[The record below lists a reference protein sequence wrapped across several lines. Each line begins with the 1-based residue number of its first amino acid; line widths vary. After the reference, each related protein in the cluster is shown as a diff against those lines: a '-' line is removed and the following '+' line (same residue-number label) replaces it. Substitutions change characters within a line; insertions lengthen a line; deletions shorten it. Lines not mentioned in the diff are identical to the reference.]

1 MPTSRFNKVG
11 TIPSTTTAK
20 SSPVTTNFS
29 KGIKTYKP
37 NDTMT
42 SEELY
47 LAQNAR
53 FERIGEYKTRRGF
66 TKLCEP
72 IGKSVLQENYRSSGC
87 SFDANKKQFSIVSIR
102 NGIIYSLKVKMLI
115 TDDNYGI
122 FEAKI
127 YNNEDNLIAKSCVNI
142 KTSISEQEVE
152 FVFIDAPEIKQNEN
166 ITVKIGLQHNE
177 DRGFKLAVLGNDVI
191 YQLYTAE
198 AGYIPNVFEANINGD
213 KTILFPFITKNKS
226 ELYRMTVD
234 GSVVKIR
241 DFPAGIKNVRF
252 NQNLNK
258 IRYVDGK
265 ESVNLLDPVNWS
277 NSVIPTVDAQTDT
290 DLKAKLSNI
299 MDGQE
304 DNLIYF
310 DAEVDTKAIW
320 SYPYGTFLK
329 SKPINSYDKFDR
341 DFYQN
346 FPAIQTGDPLTAM
359 FKLGGVIYIQTR
371 NHKYQMFS
379 QTADTWTQQESNAQG
394 GTFSQESVVCDSNY
408 AYFANDKGIFIFDGA
423 SESSLTESSIQNVY
437 DSIPDKEKIVV
448 DIYNNRLYVFYP
460 SNKGGEN
467 NSCLVYNLNLRLWE
481 SFDTNTYVAS
491 TSGRRNTSNRF
502 ICGHSK
508 IGMLMLAEDLSNDYN
523 DLGRAIDF
531 DINTGYQHF
540 GSPSQ
545 LHRITKWRPEFATS
559 QKPYTVECGY
569 ALDYSDD
576 VKYAFSVNLKNKA
589 NIKMNY
595 VWDNTREYAG
605 IVETKLTTIPKVHGE
620 FKRCQIRY
628 QHHAAF
634 EPVNFK
640 SHTLTVQT
648 QRIR

>member
-1 MPTSRFNKVG
+1 MPTSRFNKAGV
-11 TIPSTTTAK
+11 IPSISTGK
-20 SSPVTTNFS
+20 SSPITTNFS

-72 IGKSVLQENYRSSGC
+72 IGKSVLQENYRSSGY

-213 KTILFPFITKNKS
+213 KTILFPFITENKS
-226 ELYRMTVD
+226 ELYRMTGD

-241 DFPAGIKNVRF
+241 DLPAGTKNVRF

-277 NSVIPTVDAQTDT
+277 TSVIPTVDAQTDT

-491 TSGRRNTSNRF
+491 TSGRRNTSNRL

-576 VKYAFSVNLKNKA
+576 VKYAFSVDLKNKA

-605 IVETKLTTIPKVHGE
+605 IVKTKLTTIPKVHGE

>member
-11 TIPSTTTAK
+11 TIPSTSTAK

-37 NDTMT
+37 NDTMA

-72 IGKSVLQENYRSSGC
+72 IGKSVLQENYRSSGY
-87 SFDANKKQFSIVSIR
+87 SFDTNKKQFSIVSIR
-102 NGIIYSLKVKMLI
+102 DGIIYSLKVKILVS
-115 TDDNYGI
+115 DDTYGI
-122 FEAKI
+122 LEARV
-127 YNNEDNLIAKSCVNI
+127 YNNEDKLITKSCVDIPAQN
-142 KTSISEQEVE
+142 SEQEVE
-152 FVFIDAPEIKQNEN
+152 FIFVDAPEIKQNES

-177 DRGFKLAVLGNDVI
+177 DREFKLAVLGNDVI
-191 YQLYTAE
+191 YRLYTAE

-226 ELYRMTVD
+226 ELYRMTRD

-241 DFPAGIKNVRF
+241 DLPAGTKNVRF

-265 ESVNLLDPVNWS
+265 ESVNLLDPANWS

>member
-1 MPTSRFNKVG
+1 MPTSRFNKAGV
-11 TIPSTTTAK
+11 IPSISTGK
-20 SSPVTTNFS
+20 SSPITTNFS

-53 FERIGEYKTRRGF
+53 FERIGEYKTRKGF

-72 IGKSVLQENYRSSGC
+72 IGKSVLQENYRSSGY

-177 DRGFKLAVLGNDVI
+177 DRGFKLAVLGDDVI

-198 AGYIPNVFEANINGD
+198 AGYIPNVFEANINGA
-213 KTILFPFITKNKS
+213 KTILFPFITENKS
-226 ELYRMTVD
+226 ELYRMTGD
-234 GSVVKIR
+234 GSVAKIR
-241 DFPAGIKNVRF
+241 DLPAGTKNVRF

-265 ESVNLLDPVNWS
+265 ESLNLLDPADWS
-277 NSVIPTVDAQTDT
+277 NAIIQTIDAQTDT

-408 AYFANDKGIFIFDGA
+408 AYFANDKGIYIFDGA

-460 SNKGGEN
+460 SNKGGAN
-467 NSCLVYNLNLRLWE
+467 DSCLVYNLNLRLWE

-491 TSGRRNTSNRF
+491 TSGRRNTSNRL

-508 IGMLMLAEDLSNDYN
+508 LGMLMLAEDLSNDYN

-595 VWDNTREYAG
+595 VWDNAREYAG
-605 IVETKLTTIPKVHGE
+605 TVETKLTTIPKVHGE

>member
-1 MPTSRFNKVG
+1 MPTSRFNKAG
-11 TIPSTTTAK
+11 AIPSISTGK
-20 SSPVTTNFS
+20 SSPITTNFS

-72 IGKSVLQENYRSSGC
+72 IGKSVLQENYRSSGY

-213 KTILFPFITKNKS
+213 KTILFLFITENKS
-226 ELYRMTVD
+226 ELYRMTGD
-234 GSVVKIR
+234 GSVFKIR
-241 DFPAGIKNVRF
+241 DLPAGTKNVRF

-277 NSVIPTVDAQTDT
+277 TSVIPTVDAQTDT

-437 DSIPDKEKIVV
+437 DSIADKEKIVV

-467 NSCLVYNLNLRLWE
+467 DSCLVYNLNLRLWE

-491 TSGRRNTSNRF
+491 TSGRRNTSNRL

-508 IGMLMLAEDLSNDYN
+508 LGMLMLAEDLSNDYN

-595 VWDNTREYAG
+595 VWDNAREYAG
-605 IVETKLTTIPKVHGE
+605 TVETKLTTIPKVHGE

>member
-1 MPTSRFNKVG
+1 MPTSRFNKAGV
-11 TIPSTTTAK
+11 IPSISTGK
-20 SSPVTTNFS
+20 SSPITTNFS

-72 IGKSVLQENYRSSGC
+72 IGKSVLQENYRSSGY

-177 DRGFKLAVLGNDVI
+177 DRDFKLAVLGDDVI

-213 KTILFPFITKNKS
+213 KTILFPFITENKS
-226 ELYRMTVD
+226 ELYRMTGD

-241 DFPAGIKNVRF
+241 DLPAGTKNVRF

-265 ESVNLLDPVNWS
+265 ESLNLLDPADWS
-277 NSVIPTVDAQTDT
+277 NAIIQTIDAQTDT

-359 FKLGGVIYIQTR
+359 FKLGGVIYVQTR

-423 SESSLTESSIQNVY
+423 SESSLAESSIQNVY
-437 DSIPDKEKIVV
+437 DSIADKEKIVV

-467 NSCLVYNLNLRLWE
+467 DSCLVYNLNLRLWE

-508 IGMLMLAEDLSNDYN
+508 IGMLMLAEDLTNDYN
-523 DLGRAIDF
+523 DLGGAIDF

-589 NIKMNY
+589 NLKMDY
-595 VWDNTREYAG
+595 VWDNTREYTG

>member
-1 MPTSRFNKVG
+1 MSTSRFNRAGV
-11 TIPSTTTAK
+11 IPSISTGK
-20 SSPVTTNFS
+20 SSPITTNFS

-72 IGKSVLQENYRSSGC
+72 IGKSVLQENYRSSGY

-241 DFPAGIKNVRF
+241 DLPVGTKNIRF

-265 ESVNLLDPVNWS
+265 ESLNLLDPADWS
-277 NSVIPTVDAQTDT
+277 NTTIQTIDAQTDT

-437 DSIPDKEKIVV
+437 DSIADKEKIVV

-467 NSCLVYNLNLRLWE
+467 DSCLVYNLNLRLWE

-508 IGMLMLAEDLSNDYN
+508 IGMLMLAEDLTNDYN
-523 DLGRAIDF
+523 DLGGAIDF

-589 NIKMNY
+589 NLKMDY
-595 VWDNTREYAG
+595 VWDNTREYTG

>member
-11 TIPSTTTAK
+11 TIPSTSTAK

-72 IGKSVLQENYRSSGC
+72 IGKSVLQENYRSSGY

-408 AYFANDKGIFIFDGA
+408 AYFANDKGIYIFDGA

-605 IVETKLTTIPKVHGE
+605 IVKTKLTTIPKVHGE

-640 SHTLTVQT
+640 SHTLTVQI

>member
-1 MPTSRFNKVG
+1 MPTSRFNRAGV
-11 TIPSTTTAK
+11 IPSITTGK
-20 SSPVTTNFS
+20 SSPITTNFS

-37 NDTMT
+37 NDTMA

-72 IGKSVLQENYRSSGC
+72 IGKSVLQENYRSSGY

-241 DFPAGIKNVRF
+241 DLPAGTKNVRF

-359 FKLGGVIYIQTR
+359 FKLGGVIYVQTR

-408 AYFANDKGIFIFDGA
+408 AYFANDKGIYIFDGA

-460 SNKGGEN
+460 SNKGGAN
-467 NSCLVYNLNLRLWE
+467 DSCLVYNLNLRLWE
-481 SFDTNTYVAS
+481 SFDTNTYVVS
-491 TSGRRNTSNRF
+491 TSGRRNTSNRL

-545 LHRITKWRPEFATS
+545 LHRITKWRPEFATT

-576 VKYAFSVNLKNKA
+576 VKYAFSVDLKNKA

-595 VWDNTREYAG
+595 VWDNAREYAG
-605 IVETKLTTIPKVHGE
+605 IVKTKLTTIPKVHGE

>member
-11 TIPSTTTAK
+11 IIPSTSTAK

-72 IGKSVLQENYRSSGC
+72 IGKSVLQENYRSSGY

-127 YNNEDNLIAKSCVNI
+127 YNNEDNLIAKSCVTI

-177 DRGFKLAVLGNDVI
+177 DREFKLAALGDDVM
-191 YQLYTAE
+191 YRLYTAE
-198 AGYIPNVFEANINGD
+198 AGCIPNVFEANINGV
-213 KTILFPFITKNKS
+213 KTILFPFVTENKS
-226 ELYRMTVD
+226 ELYRMAVD

-241 DFPAGIKNVRF
+241 DLPAGTKNVRF

-277 NSVIPTVDAQTDT
+277 TSVIPTVDAQTDT

-437 DSIPDKEKIVV
+437 DSIADKEKIVV
-448 DIYNNRLYVFYP
+448 DIYNNRLYVFY
-460 SNKGGEN
+460 SSYKGGEN
-467 NSCLVYNLNLRLWE
+467 DSCLVYNLNLKLWE

-491 TSGRRNTSNRF
+491 TSGRRNTSNRL

-576 VKYAFSVNLKNKA
+576 VKYAFSVDLKNKA

-595 VWDNTREYAG
+595 VWDNAREYAG
-605 IVETKLTTIPKVHGE
+605 IVKTKLTTIPKVHGE

>member
-1 MPTSRFNKVG
+1 MPTSHFNKVG
-11 TIPSTTTAK
+11 TIPSTSTAK

-72 IGKSVLQENYRSSGC
+72 IGKSVLQENYRWSGY
-87 SFDANKKQFSIVSIR
+87 SFDANKKQFSIASIR

-115 TDDNYGI
+115 PDDNYGI

-127 YNNEDNLIAKSCVNI
+127 YNNEDKLIAKSCVNI
-142 KTSISEQEVE
+142 KASISEQEVE

-166 ITVKIGLQHNE
+166 ITMKIGLQHNE

-310 DAEVDTKAIW
+310 DAEVNTKAIW

-408 AYFANDKGIFIFDGA
+408 AYFANDKGIYIFDGA

-460 SNKGGEN
+460 SNKGGAN
-467 NSCLVYNLNLRLWE
+467 DSCLVYNLNLRLWE

-491 TSGRRNTSNRF
+491 TSGRRNTSNRL

-576 VKYAFSVNLKNKA
+576 VKYAFSVDLKNKA

-595 VWDNTREYAG
+595 VWDNAREYAG
-605 IVETKLTTIPKVHGE
+605 IVKTKLTTIPKVHGE

>member
-1 MPTSRFNKVG
+1 MPTSHFNKVG
-11 TIPSTTTAK
+11 TIPSTSTAK

-72 IGKSVLQENYRSSGC
+72 IGKSVLQENYRWSGY
-87 SFDANKKQFSIVSIR
+87 SFDANKKQFSIASIR

-115 TDDNYGI
+115 PDDNYGI

-127 YNNEDNLIAKSCVNI
+127 YNNEDKLIAKSCVNI
-142 KTSISEQEVE
+142 KASISEQEVE

-310 DAEVDTKAIW
+310 DAEVNTKAIW

-408 AYFANDKGIFIFDGA
+408 AYFANDKGIYIFDGA

-460 SNKGGEN
+460 SNKGGAN
-467 NSCLVYNLNLRLWE
+467 DSCLVYNLNLRLWE

-491 TSGRRNTSNRF
+491 TSGRRNTSNRL

-576 VKYAFSVNLKNKA
+576 VKYAFSVDLKNKA

-595 VWDNTREYAG
+595 VWDNAREYAG
-605 IVETKLTTIPKVHGE
+605 IVKTKLTTIPKVHGE

>member
-11 TIPSTTTAK
+11 TIPSTSTAK

-72 IGKSVLQENYRSSGC
+72 IGKSVLQENYRSSGY

-576 VKYAFSVNLKNKA
+576 VKYAFSVDLKNKA

-605 IVETKLTTIPKVHGE
+605 IVKTKLTTIPKVHGE

>member
-11 TIPSTTTAK
+11 TIPSTSTAK

-72 IGKSVLQENYRSSGC
+72 IGKSVLQENYRSSVY

-605 IVETKLTTIPKVHGE
+605 IVKTKLTTIPKVHGE

>member
-1 MPTSRFNKVG
+1 MPISRFNKVG
-11 TIPSTTTAK
+11 AIPSTSTTK

-37 NDTMT
+37 NDTMA

-72 IGKSVLQENYRSSGC
+72 IGKRILIENYQSSGY
-87 SFDANKKQFSIVSIR
+87 SFSEDKKQFGVVVPS
-102 NGIIYSLKVKMLI
+102 NGIIYSLKVKMLV
-115 TDDNYGI
+115 TDDTYGI
-122 FEAKI
+122 FEARV
-127 YNNEDNLIAKSCVNI
+127 YSNEGKLITKSCADI
-142 KTSISEQEVE
+142 KTSTSEQEVE
-152 FVFIDAPEIKQNEN
+152 FVFIDAPEIKQNEG

-177 DRGFKLAVLGNDVI
+177 NREFKLAVLNDSI
-191 YQLYTAE
+191 MYQLYTAE
-198 AGYIPNVFEANINGD
+198 AGSIPNVFEANIDGI

-226 ELYRMTVD
+226 ELYRLMAD
-234 GSVVKIR
+234 GNVVKIR
-241 DFPAGIKNVRF
+241 DLPADTKNVRF

-258 IRYVDGK
+258 IRYVNGK
-265 ESVNLLDPVNWS
+265 ESVNLLDPADWS
-277 NSVIPTVDAQTDT
+277 TSVIPTMDAQTDT

-310 DAEVDTKAIW
+310 DAEVDTKALW

-329 SKPINSYDKFDR
+329 SKPIESYDKFDR

-437 DSIPDKEKIVV
+437 DSIPDKEKIVL

-467 NSCLVYNLNLRLWE
+467 DSCLVYNLNLRLWE

-491 TSGRRNTSNRF
+491 TSGRRNTSNRL

-523 DLGRAIDF
+523 DLGGAIDF

-545 LHRITKWRPEFATS
+545 LHRITKWRPEFATT

-569 ALDYSDD
+569 ALDYSDN
-576 VKYAFSVNLKNKA
+576 VKYAFSINLKNKT
-589 NIKMNY
+589 NVKMNY
-595 VWDNTREYAG
+595 VWDNTREYTG
-605 IVETKLTTIPKVHGE
+605 IVETKLTTTPKVHGE

>member
-1 MPTSRFNKVG
+1 M
-11 TIPSTTTAK
+11 
-20 SSPVTTNFS
+20 
-29 KGIKTYKP
+29 
-37 NDTMT
+37 
-42 SEELY
+42 
-47 LAQNAR
+47 
-53 FERIGEYKTRRGF
+53 
-66 TKLCEP
+66 
-72 IGKSVLQENYRSSGC
+72 
-87 SFDANKKQFSIVSIR
+87 
-102 NGIIYSLKVKMLI
+102 
-115 TDDNYGI
+115 
-122 FEAKI
+122 
-127 YNNEDNLIAKSCVNI
+127 
-142 KTSISEQEVE
+142 
-152 FVFIDAPEIKQNEN
+152 
-166 ITVKIGLQHNE
+166 KIGLQHNE

-241 DFPAGIKNVRF
+241 DLPAGTKNVRF
-252 NQNLNK
+252 SQNLNK

-277 NSVIPTVDAQTDT
+277 TSVIPTVDAQTDT

-437 DSIPDKEKIVV
+437 DSISDKEKIVV

-460 SNKGGEN
+460 SNKGGGN
-467 NSCLVYNLNLRLWE
+467 DSCLVYNLNLRLWE

-491 TSGRRNTSNRF
+491 TSGRRNTSNRL

-508 IGMLMLAEDLSNDYN
+508 IGMLMIAEDLSNDYN

-595 VWDNTREYAG
+595 VWDNAREYAG
-605 IVETKLTTIPKVHGE
+605 IVKTKLTTIPKVHGE

>member
-1 MPTSRFNKVG
+1 MPISRFNKVG
-11 TIPSTTTAK
+11 TIPSTSTAK
-20 SSPVTTNFS
+20 SSPVTTNFA

-72 IGKSVLQENYRSSGC
+72 IGKRILVENYRSSGY
-87 SFDANKKQFSIVSIR
+87 SFGEDKKQFGVVVPSNS
-102 NGIIYSLKVKMLI
+102 IIYSLKVKILVSDDTYGILEARVYNNDDKLI
-115 TDDNYGI
+115 T
-122 FEAKI
+122 
-127 YNNEDNLIAKSCVNI
+127 KSCVDIPAQN
-142 KTSISEQEVE
+142 SEQEVE
-152 FVFIDAPEIKQNEN
+152 FVFVGAPEIKQNEN

-241 DFPAGIKNVRF
+241 DLPAGTKNVRF
-252 NQNLNK
+252 SQNLNK

-277 NSVIPTVDAQTDT
+277 TSVIPTVDAQTDT

-491 TSGRRNTSNRF
+491 TSGRRNTSNRL

-605 IVETKLTTIPKVHGE
+605 IAETKLTTIPKVHGE

>member
-1 MPTSRFNKVG
+1 MPTSHFNKVG
-11 TIPSTTTAK
+11 TIPSTSTAK

-72 IGKSVLQENYRSSGC
+72 IGKRILVENYRSSGY
-87 SFDANKKQFSIVSIR
+87 SFDEDKKQFGVVVPSNNV
-102 NGIIYSLKVKMLI
+102 IYSLKVKILVSDG
-115 TDDNYGI
+115 TYGI
-122 FEAKI
+122 LETRV
-127 YNNEDNLIAKSCVNI
+127 YNNEDKLITKSCVDIPAQN
-142 KTSISEQEVE
+142 SEQEVE
-152 FVFIDAPEIKQNEN
+152 FVFVDAPEIKQNEK

-177 DRGFKLAVLGNDVI
+177 DRGFKLAVLGDDVI

-198 AGYIPNVFEANINGD
+198 AGYIPNVFEANINGA
-213 KTILFPFITKNKS
+213 KTILFPFITENKS
-226 ELYRMTVD
+226 ELYRMTGD
-234 GSVVKIR
+234 GSVAKIR
-241 DFPAGIKNVRF
+241 DLPAGTKNVRF

-277 NSVIPTVDAQTDT
+277 TSVIPTVDAQTDT

-359 FKLGGVIYIQTR
+359 FKLGGVIYVQTR

-379 QTADTWTQQESNAQG
+379 QAADTWTQQESNAQG

-408 AYFANDKGIFIFDGA
+408 AYFANDKGIYIFDGA

-460 SNKGGEN
+460 SNKGGAN
-467 NSCLVYNLNLRLWE
+467 DSCLVYNLNLRLWE
-481 SFDTNTYVAS
+481 SFDTNNYVAS
-491 TSGRRNTSNRF
+491 TSGRRNTSNRL

>member
-1 MPTSRFNKVG
+1 MPTSRFNKAGV
-11 TIPSTTTAK
+11 IPSISTGK
-20 SSPVTTNFS
+20 SSPITTNFS

-66 TKLCEP
+66 AKLCEP
-72 IGKSVLQENYRSSGC
+72 IGKSVLQENYRSSGY

-213 KTILFPFITKNKS
+213 KTILFPFITENKS
-226 ELYRMTVD
+226 ELYRMTGD

-241 DFPAGIKNVRF
+241 DLPAGTKNVRF

-277 NSVIPTVDAQTDT
+277 TSVIPTVDAQTDT

-491 TSGRRNTSNRF
+491 TSGRRNTSNRL

-605 IVETKLTTIPKVHGE
+605 IVKTKLTTIPKVHGE

>member
-11 TIPSTTTAK
+11 TIPSTSTAK

-72 IGKSVLQENYRSSGC
+72 IGKRILVENYRSSGY
-87 SFDANKKQFSIVSIR
+87 SFGEDKKQFGVVVPSSS
-102 NGIIYSLKVKMLI
+102 IIYSLKAKILVS
-115 TDDNYGI
+115 DDTYGI
-122 FEAKI
+122 LEARV
-127 YNNEDNLIAKSCVNI
+127 YNNEDKLITKSCVDIPAQN
-142 KTSISEQEVE
+142 SEQEVE
-152 FVFIDAPEIKQNEN
+152 FVFVDAPEIKQNEN

-177 DRGFKLAVLGNDVI
+177 DRDFKLAVLDNDVI

-198 AGYIPNVFEANINGD
+198 TGYIPNVFEANINGD
-213 KTILFPFITKNKS
+213 KTILFPFITENKS
-226 ELYRMTVD
+226 ELYRMAVD

-241 DFPAGIKNVRF
+241 DLPAGTKNVRF

-277 NSVIPTVDAQTDT
+277 TSIIPTIDAQTDT

-437 DSIPDKEKIVV
+437 DSISDKEKIVV
-448 DIYNNRLYVFYP
+448 DIYNNRLYAFYP
-460 SNKGGEN
+460 SNKGGKN
-467 NSCLVYNLNLRLWE
+467 DSCLVYNLNLKLWE

-491 TSGRRNTSNRF
+491 TSGRRNTSNRL

-508 IGMLMLAEDLSNDYN
+508 LGMLMLAEDLSNDYN

-545 LHRITKWRPEFATS
+545 LHRITKWRPEFAIS

-595 VWDNTREYAG
+595 VWDNAREYAG
-605 IVETKLTTIPKVHGE
+605 TVETKLTTIPKVHGE

>member
-11 TIPSTTTAK
+11 TIPSTSTAK

-37 NDTMT
+37 NDTVA

-72 IGKSVLQENYRSSGC
+72 IGKSVLQENYRSLGY
-87 SFDANKKQFSIVSIR
+87 SFDTNKKQFSIVSIR
-102 NGIIYSLKVKMLI
+102 DGIIYSLKVKILVS
-115 TDDNYGI
+115 DDTYGI
-122 FEAKI
+122 LEARV
-127 YNNEDNLIAKSCVNI
+127 YNNEDKLITKSCVDIPAQN
-142 KTSISEQEVE
+142 SEQEVE
-152 FVFIDAPEIKQNEN
+152 FIFVDAPEIKQNES

-177 DRGFKLAVLGNDVI
+177 DREFKLAVLGNDVI
-191 YQLYTAE
+191 YRLYTAE

-226 ELYRMTVD
+226 ELYRMTRD

-241 DFPAGIKNVRF
+241 DLPAGTKNVRF

-277 NSVIPTVDAQTDT
+277 TSVIPTVDAQTDT

-437 DSIPDKEKIVV
+437 DSIADKEKIVV

-481 SFDTNTYVAS
+481 SFDTNIYVAS

-595 VWDNTREYAG
+595 VWDNAREYAG
-605 IVETKLTTIPKVHGE
+605 TVETKLTTIPKVHGE

>member
-1 MPTSRFNKVG
+1 MPTSRFNKAGV
-11 TIPSTTTAK
+11 IPSISTGK
-20 SSPVTTNFS
+20 SSPITTNFS

-72 IGKSVLQENYRSSGC
+72 IGKSVLQENYRSSGY

-213 KTILFPFITKNKS
+213 KTILFPFITENKS
-226 ELYRMTVD
+226 ELYRMTGD

-241 DFPAGIKNVRF
+241 DLPAGTKNVRF

-277 NSVIPTVDAQTDT
+277 TLVIPTVDAQTDT

-605 IVETKLTTIPKVHGE
+605 IVKTKLTTIPKVHGE

>member
-1 MPTSRFNKVG
+1 MPTSRFNKAGV
-11 TIPSTTTAK
+11 IPSISTGK
-20 SSPVTTNFS
+20 SSPITTNFS

-72 IGKSVLQENYRSSGC
+72 IGKSVLQENYRSSGY

-213 KTILFPFITKNKS
+213 KTILFPFITENKS
-226 ELYRMTVD
+226 ELYRMTGD

-241 DFPAGIKNVRF
+241 DLPAGTKNVRF

-277 NSVIPTVDAQTDT
+277 TSVIPTVDAQTDT

-448 DIYNNRLYVFYP
+448 DIYNNRLYAFYP
-460 SNKGGEN
+460 SNKGGKN
-467 NSCLVYNLNLRLWE
+467 DSCLVYNLNLRLWE

-491 TSGRRNTSNRF
+491 TSGRRNTSNRL

-508 IGMLMLAEDLSNDYN
+508 LGMLMLAEDLSNDYN

-545 LHRITKWRPEFATS
+545 LHRITKWRPEFAIS

-595 VWDNTREYAG
+595 VWDNAREYAG
-605 IVETKLTTIPKVHGE
+605 TVETKLTTIPKVHGE